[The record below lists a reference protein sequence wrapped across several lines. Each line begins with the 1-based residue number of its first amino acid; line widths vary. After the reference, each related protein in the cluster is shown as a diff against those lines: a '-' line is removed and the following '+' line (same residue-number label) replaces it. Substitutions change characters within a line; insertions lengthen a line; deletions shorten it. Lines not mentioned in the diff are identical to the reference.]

1 MSDGSQHSMCSK
13 PFLFDKMDIIT
24 TDYLKEKERQCEAL
38 SFDVLDELMC
48 EKSRKQPLTVLWN
61 SAEKTMEE
69 LMSRE
74 ITKFGALSS
83 IRALIELS
91 YSSGFLAGSL
101 VGYEKS

>member
-1 MSDGSQHSMCSK
+1 MCSK
-13 PFLFDKMDIIT
+13 PFLFDKMNITT

-38 SFDVLDELMC
+38 SFDVLDELVC
-48 EKSRKQPLTVLWN
+48 EKNRKQPLSVLWE

-74 ITKFGALSS
+74 ITKSDALFY
-83 IRALIELS
+83 IRGLIELS
-91 YSSGFLAGSL
+91 YSSGFLAGTL